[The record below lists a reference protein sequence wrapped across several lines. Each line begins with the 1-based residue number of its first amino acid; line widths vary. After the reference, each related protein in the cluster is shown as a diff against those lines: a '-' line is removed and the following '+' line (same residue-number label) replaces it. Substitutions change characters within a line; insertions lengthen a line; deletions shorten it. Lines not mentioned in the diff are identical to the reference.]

1 MLGQLICCEKPI
13 SGPGSVIERKR
24 RKESRSD
31 PPVRI
36 EEGRENRKRILFNL
50 HRLIRQRLQ
59 LGLCMHPS
67 GRNERRGLP
76 SAGEKRR
83 KKRPSRRQ
91 RLGIRAMIAAQPNIR
106 HKMKTDG
113 GKPKF
118 KVGDRVLY
126 LNSVTYLT
134 EGAGMITA
142 VIQPGI
148 DGYSPN
154 DGRFRYEID
163 TIYAL
168 NQSKT
173 GWIMEDDIEL
183 DESPYKSAPYLDTYA
198 KFARKVNCSAF
209 PRSCVN

>member
-1 MLGQLICCEKPI
+1 
-13 SGPGSVIERKR
+13 
-24 RKESRSD
+24 
-31 PPVRI
+31 
-36 EEGRENRKRILFNL
+36 
-50 HRLIRQRLQ
+50 
-59 LGLCMHPS
+59 
-67 GRNERRGLP
+67 
-76 SAGEKRR
+76 
-83 KKRPSRRQ
+83 
-91 RLGIRAMIAAQPNIR
+91 MIAAQPNIR

-118 KVGDRVLY
+118 QVGDLVLY

-142 VIQPGI
+142 VIQPSI

-183 DESPYKSAPYLDTYA
+183 GESPYKNAPYLDTYA
-198 KFARKVNCSAF
+198 KFARKVKCSAS
-209 PRSCVN
+209 PRSCGN